1 MSDVRHTTN
10 RTLNLIFIFLE
21 VVPIMA
27 DSPRPRTLRAAYLAL
42 YTLGGCCTAV
52 CVALLAWVAFC
63 IAMEKEPLAAVAFLP
78 HVPAAVVLLFILA
91 IMVLGVV
98 CWQWGARFH
107 QRYEEYV
114 LKQR

>member
-1 MSDVRHTTN
+1 
-10 RTLNLIFIFLE
+10 
-21 VVPIMA
+21 MA

-91 IMVLGVV
+91 IVLAVEG
-98 CWQWGARFH
+98 CMTIFGKKKNTAA
-107 QRYEEYV
+107 
-114 LKQR
+114 K

>member
-1 MSDVRHTTN
+1 
-10 RTLNLIFIFLE
+10 
-21 VVPIMA
+21 MA

-78 HVPAAVVLLFILA
+78 HVPAAIVLLFILA
-91 IMVLGVV
+91 IMVLGIV